1 MVTFR
6 AAESLIDP
14 RETTMAISLRNE
26 NNQKKQIT
34 IVKNE
39 IIMDKLRQMQVF
51 VTVAEESGFAA
62 ASRRLG
68 ISPPAATRAV
78 ATLEQALG
86 VKLLKR
92 TTRQTRVTEAGYRY
106 QQDARRI
113 LDEVSAA
120 DAAAAGINATPR
132 GRLSVTAPVM
142 FGRMFVLPSIL
153 TYLEQYPT
161 TGVDTVFLDRVV
173 SLMEEGLDVGVRIG
187 ELPDSGMRAIRVGHV
202 RRVLVAAP
210 AYLERHDLPR
220 SPEALNDHTLIASR
234 AGDFS
239 DHWRFG
245 SATNERVVRVEPRL
259 SVTTNDAAISAAR
272 EGLGITRVLSYQVAS
287 ELTDG
292 ALTALLSEWEP
303 PVLPIHIV
311 HRDDRNPPA
320 KVRAFIDLLAKNLRR
335 NKALH

>member
-1 MVTFR
+1 
-6 AAESLIDP
+6 
-14 RETTMAISLRNE
+14 
-26 NNQKKQIT
+26 
-34 IVKNE
+34 
-39 IIMDKLRQMQVF
+39 MDKLRQMQVF

-62 ASRRLG
+62 AARRLG

-78 ATLEQALG
+78 AALEEALG

-92 TTRQTRVTEAGYRY
+92 TTRHTRVTEAGYRY
-106 QQDARRI
+106 LQDARRI

-153 TYLEQYPT
+153 DYLQQYPSMS
-161 TGVDTVFLDRVV
+161 VDTVFLDRVV

-187 ELPDSGMRAIRVGHV
+187 EMPDSSMRAIRVGRV
-202 RRVLVAAP
+202 RRVLVAAR
-210 AYLERHDLPR
+210 AYLQRHDLPR
-220 SPEALNDHTLIASR
+220 SPEALNDHTLITSR

-239 DHWRFG
+239 DLWRFG
-245 SATNERVVRVEPRL
+245 PASNERLVRVAPRL

-272 EGLGITRVLSYQVAS
+272 EGLGITRVLSYQVAD
-287 ELTDG
+287 ELSCG
-292 ALTALLSEWEP
+292 SLQVLLSEWEP
-303 PVLPIHIV
+303 PALPIHVV

-320 KVRAFIDLLAKNLRR
+320 KVRAFIDLLAEKLRGDP
-335 NKALH
+335 ALN